1 MEKMSFIMIVLF
13 LFVGIAHF
21 VSLKVIDF
29 SVEKKNRLRRIFFY
43 FYGMIYV
50 VIGVIQLVYTENQV
64 NSSSLQI
71 IIGVIF
77 IVLNY
82 LKKLDPKE

>member
-1 MEKMSFIMIVLF
+1 MIVLF
-13 LFVGIAHF
+13 LFLGIAHF

-29 SVEKKNRLRRIFFY
+29 SVEKKNRLRRIFLY

-50 VIGVIQLVYTENQV
+50 VFGVIQLVYTENQV
-64 NSSSLQI
+64 NISSLQI
-71 IIGVIF
+71 IIGVVF

>member
-1 MEKMSFIMIVLF
+1 MLF

>member
-1 MEKMSFIMIVLF
+1 MLF
-13 LFVGIAHF
+13 LFLGIAHF

-29 SVEKKNRLRRIFFY
+29 SVEKKNRLRRIFLY

-50 VIGVIQLVYTENQV
+50 VFGVIQLVYTENQV

-71 IIGVIF
+71 IIGVLF

>member
-43 FYGMIYV
+43 FYAMIYV
-50 VIGVIQLVYTENQV
+50 VFGVIQLVYTENQV
-64 NSSSLQI
+64 NISSLQI
-71 IIGVIF
+71 IIGVVF

>member
-50 VIGVIQLVYTENQV
+50 VFGVIQLVYTENQV
-64 NSSSLQI
+64 NISSLQI
-71 IIGVIF
+71 IIGVVF

>member
-50 VIGVIQLVYTENQV
+50 VFGVIQLVYTENQV

>member
-50 VIGVIQLVYTENQV
+50 VFGVIQLVYTENQV

-71 IIGVIF
+71 IIGVLF

>member
-29 SVEKKNRLRRIFFY
+29 SVEKKNRLRRIFLY

-50 VIGVIQLVYTENQV
+50 VFGVIQLVYTENQV
-64 NSSSLQI
+64 NISSLQI
-71 IIGVIF
+71 IIGVVF
-77 IVLNY
+77 IVFNY

>member
-1 MEKMSFIMIVLF
+1 MIVLF

-29 SVEKKNRLRRIFFY
+29 SVEKKNRLRRIFLY

-50 VIGVIQLVYTENQV
+50 VFGVIQLVYTENQV
-64 NSSSLQI
+64 NISSLQI
-71 IIGVIF
+71 IIGVVF
-77 IVLNY
+77 IVFNY

>member
-13 LFVGIAHF
+13 LFLGIAHF

-29 SVEKKNRLRRIFFY
+29 SVEKKNRLRRIFLY

-50 VIGVIQLVYTENQV
+50 VFGVIQLVYTENQV
-64 NSSSLQI
+64 NISSLQI
-71 IIGVIF
+71 IIGVVF

>member
-13 LFVGIAHF
+13 LFLGIAHF

-29 SVEKKNRLRRIFFY
+29 SVEKKNRLRRIFLY

-50 VIGVIQLVYTENQV
+50 VFGVIQMVYTENQV
-64 NSSSLQI
+64 NISSLQI
-71 IIGVIF
+71 IIGVVF

>member
-29 SVEKKNRLRRIFFY
+29 SVEKKNRLRRIFLY

-50 VIGVIQLVYTENQV
+50 VFGVIQLVYTENQV

>member
-71 IIGVIF
+71 IIGVLF

>member
-1 MEKMSFIMIVLF
+1 MIVLF

-29 SVEKKNRLRRIFFY
+29 SVEKKNRLRRIFLY

-50 VIGVIQLVYTENQV
+50 VFGVIQLVYTENRV
-64 NSSSLQI
+64 NISSLQI
-71 IIGVIF
+71 IIGVVF

-82 LKKLDPKE
+82 LKKVDPKE

>member
-1 MEKMSFIMIVLF
+1 MIMLF
-13 LFVGIAHF
+13 LFLGIAHF

-29 SVEKKNRLRRIFFY
+29 SVEKKNRLRRIFLY

-50 VIGVIQLVYTENQV
+50 VFGVIQLVYTENQV

-71 IIGVIF
+71 IIGVLF

>member
-1 MEKMSFIMIVLF
+1 MLF
-13 LFVGIAHF
+13 LFLGIAHF

-29 SVEKKNRLRRIFFY
+29 SVEKKNRLRRIFLY

-50 VIGVIQLVYTENQV
+50 VFGVIQLVYTENQV
-64 NSSSLQI
+64 NISSLQI
-71 IIGVIF
+71 IIGVVF
-77 IVLNY
+77 IVFNY

>member
-1 MEKMSFIMIVLF
+1 MIVLF

-29 SVEKKNRLRRIFFY
+29 SVEKKNRLRRIFLY

>member
-1 MEKMSFIMIVLF
+1 MIMLF
-13 LFVGIAHF
+13 LFLGIAHF

-29 SVEKKNRLRRIFFY
+29 SVEKKNRLRRIFLY

-50 VIGVIQLVYTENQV
+50 VFGVIQLVYTENQV
-64 NSSSLQI
+64 NISSLQI
-71 IIGVIF
+71 IIGVVF

>member
-29 SVEKKNRLRRIFFY
+29 SVEKKNRLRRIFLY

-50 VIGVIQLVYTENQV
+50 VFGVIQLVYTENQV
-64 NSSSLQI
+64 NISSLQI

>member
-1 MEKMSFIMIVLF
+1 MIVLF

-64 NSSSLQI
+64 NISSLQI
-71 IIGVIF
+71 IIGVLF

>member
-1 MEKMSFIMIVLF
+1 MIMLF
-13 LFVGIAHF
+13 LFLGIAHF

-29 SVEKKNRLRRIFFY
+29 SVEKKNRLRRIFLY

-71 IIGVIF
+71 IIGVLF

>member
-1 MEKMSFIMIVLF
+1 MEKMSFIMIMLF

-50 VIGVIQLVYTENQV
+50 VFGVIQLVYTENQV

>member
-50 VIGVIQLVYTENQV
+50 VFGVIQLVYTENQV
-64 NSSSLQI
+64 NISSLQI
-71 IIGVIF
+71 IIGVVF
-77 IVLNY
+77 IVLN
-82 LKKLDPKE
+82 

>member
-29 SVEKKNRLRRIFFY
+29 SVEKKNRLRRIFLY

-71 IIGVIF
+71 IIGVLF

>member
-1 MEKMSFIMIVLF
+1 MEKMSFIMIMLF

-50 VIGVIQLVYTENQV
+50 VFGVIQLVYTASQV

>member
-13 LFVGIAHF
+13 LFLGIAHF

-43 FYGMIYV
+43 FYAMIYV
-50 VIGVIQLVYTENQV
+50 VFGVIQLVYTENQV

>member
-1 MEKMSFIMIVLF
+1 MIVLF

-50 VIGVIQLVYTENQV
+50 VFGVIQLVYTENQV
-64 NSSSLQI
+64 NISSLQI
-71 IIGVIF
+71 IIGVVF

>member
-1 MEKMSFIMIVLF
+1 MIMLF

>member
-1 MEKMSFIMIVLF
+1 MIVLF
-13 LFVGIAHF
+13 LFLGIAHF

-29 SVEKKNRLRRIFFY
+29 SVEKKNRLRRIFLY

-50 VIGVIQLVYTENQV
+50 VFGVIQMVYTENQV
-64 NSSSLQI
+64 NISSLQI
-71 IIGVIF
+71 IIGVVF

>member
-1 MEKMSFIMIVLF
+1 MIVLF

-43 FYGMIYV
+43 FYAMIYV
-50 VIGVIQLVYTENQV
+50 VFGVIQLVYTENQV
-64 NSSSLQI
+64 NISSLQI
-71 IIGVIF
+71 IIGVVF

>member
-1 MEKMSFIMIVLF
+1 MIMLF

-29 SVEKKNRLRRIFFY
+29 SVEKKNRLRRIFLY

-50 VIGVIQLVYTENQV
+50 VFGVIQLVYTENQV
-64 NSSSLQI
+64 NISSLQI
-71 IIGVIF
+71 IIGVVF
-77 IVLNY
+77 IVFNY

>member
-1 MEKMSFIMIVLF
+1 MLF
-13 LFVGIAHF
+13 LFLGIAHF

-50 VIGVIQLVYTENQV
+50 FFGVIQLVYTENQV

>member
-1 MEKMSFIMIVLF
+1 MEKMSFIMIMLF

-50 VIGVIQLVYTENQV
+50 VFGVIKLVYTENQV

-71 IIGVIF
+71 IIGVLF

>member
-1 MEKMSFIMIVLF
+1 MIMLF

-71 IIGVIF
+71 IIGVVF
-77 IVLNY
+77 IVFNY

>member
-1 MEKMSFIMIVLF
+1 MEKMSFIMIMLF

>member
-1 MEKMSFIMIVLF
+1 MIVLF

-29 SVEKKNRLRRIFFY
+29 SVEKKNRLRRIFLY

-50 VIGVIQLVYTENQV
+50 VFGVIQLVYTENQV

-71 IIGVIF
+71 IIGVVF

>member
-13 LFVGIAHF
+13 LFLGIAHF

-50 VIGVIQLVYTENQV
+50 VFGVIQLVYTESQV

-71 IIGVIF
+71 IIGVLF

>member
-1 MEKMSFIMIVLF
+1 MIVLF

-29 SVEKKNRLRRIFFY
+29 SVEKKNRLRRIFLY

-50 VIGVIQLVYTENQV
+50 VFGVIQLVYTENQV
-64 NSSSLQI
+64 NISSLQI
-71 IIGVIF
+71 IIGVVF

>member
-1 MEKMSFIMIVLF
+1 MIMLF
-13 LFVGIAHF
+13 LFLGIAHF

-71 IIGVIF
+71 IIGVVF
-77 IVLNY
+77 IVFNY

>member
-1 MEKMSFIMIVLF
+1 MIVLF

-50 VIGVIQLVYTENQV
+50 VFGVIQLVYTENQV